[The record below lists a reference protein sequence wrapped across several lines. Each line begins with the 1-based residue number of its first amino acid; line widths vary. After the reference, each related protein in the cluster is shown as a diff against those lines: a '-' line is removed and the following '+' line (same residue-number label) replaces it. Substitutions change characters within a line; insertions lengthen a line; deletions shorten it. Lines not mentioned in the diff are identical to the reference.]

1 MYMLQLKVEINIRSG
16 YLVDRKKLRQALMN
30 ELQQWIEEGS
40 YLVSILIAGNRL
52 MKQLEKKYFQKDKT
66 TDVLSFPLLESK
78 NPKVAFPFLPDQ
90 PQNLGEIIISYPQAQ
105 LQAAQKHVLIDEEIC
120 HLAQHG
126 LRHLLG
132 INHN

>member
-1 MYMLQLKVEINIRSG
+1 MLRLKVEINVRSG
-16 YLVDRKKLRQALMN
+16 YLVNRKKLRQALTN
-30 ELQQWIEEGS
+30 ELQQWIKEGS
-40 YLVSILIAGNRL
+40 YLVSVLIAGDRL
-52 MKQLEKKYFQKDKT
+52 MKQLERKYFQKDKT

-78 NPKVAFPFLPDQ
+78 NPEVTFPPLPNQ
-90 PQNLGEIIISYPQAQ
+90 PQNLGEIIISYPQAR
-105 LQAAQKHVLIDEEIC
+105 LQADQKHVLIDEEIC